1 MAINTDP
8 DELRRLIREEFS
20 NAMNTPMAAL
30 TATDFIGYN
39 QVLGVD
45 NIQPESTVTVTHS
58 DGTAER
64 ITTGTYTVDPNTVW
78 VYPPDDSGTFRV
90 NPMTS
95 PIMPF
100 IPEPFV
106 LPPPIASPSAAGIE
120 ELMRAAMRRNRNTI
134 VPEEPP
140 VSEMIKAVHF
150 YPGGQCVILVN
161 GPKIN
166 GEDTSNPLKQQLS
179 PEQIKRLDRELKA
192 AIIRAFDL
200 VVDPKKLQEYKRTLI
215 VD

>member
-1 MAINTDP
+1 MATNMDP
-8 DELRRLIREEFS
+8 DDLRRLIREEFN
-20 NAMNTPMAAL
+20 NAMNAPMATL
-30 TATDFIGYN
+30 TATPFVGYS

-45 NIQPESTVTVTHS
+45 NVQPESVVTVTTS
-58 DGTAER
+58 DGTSEGL
-64 ITTGTYTVDPNTVW
+64 TTGTFTVDPNTLW
-78 VYPPDDSGTFRV
+78 LYPPNDLDTFRIPV
-90 NPMTS
+90 Q
-95 PIMPF
+95 PF
-100 IPEPFV
+100 IPEPFI
-106 LPPPIASPSAAGIE
+106 LPEPSPTPTTEGIL
-120 ELMRAAMRRNRNTI
+120 ELMRATMRRNRNTI

-166 GEDTSNPLKQQLS
+166 GEDTSDPMKQQFS

-200 VVDPKKLQEYKRTLI
+200 VADPKKLQEYKRTLI